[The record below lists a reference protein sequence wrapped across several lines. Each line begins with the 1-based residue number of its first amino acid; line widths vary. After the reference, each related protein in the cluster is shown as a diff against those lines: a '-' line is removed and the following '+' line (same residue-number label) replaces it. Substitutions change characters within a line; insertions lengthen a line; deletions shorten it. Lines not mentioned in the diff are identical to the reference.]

1 MKQSISAY
9 QIIKEG
15 GHMAIRTNKELSQ
28 AIDDLILNSGIKK
41 TFISEKL
48 GISRQ
53 ALDNMMTKKH
63 FSIDDANKILNIIG
77 YETETNIRKS

>member
-1 MKQSISAY
+1 
-9 QIIKEG
+9 
-15 GHMAIRTNKELSQ
+15 MAIKTNKELSQ

-53 ALDNMMTKKH
+53 ALDNMMAKKH

>member
-1 MKQSISAY
+1 
-9 QIIKEG
+9 
-15 GHMAIRTNKELSQ
+15 MAIKTNKDLSQ

-53 ALDNMMTKKH
+53 ALDNMMAKKH

-77 YETETNIRKS
+77 YETETNIRKSWKKSLKTVDK